1 MRAADLM
8 TEDPVSVSELTTVKE
23 ALDLL
28 YELDV
33 RHLPVVRGDEL
44 VGILSDRDLRRYQSS
59 GNDDEEIVQAIEDPR
74 NPTVSTLMNTN
85 PAQVDPETEA
95 AEIVELMLLHKVGA
109 LPVVD
114 AETNQLLGIV
124 SYVDLLRILQDALSS

>member
-1 MRAADLM
+1 MRAAELM
-8 TEDPVSVSELTTVKE
+8 TKDPTSVTELTTVNE

-28 YELDV
+28 YERDI
-33 RHLPVVRGDEL
+33 RHLPVVRGGEL
-44 VGILSDRDLRRYQSS
+44 VGILSDRDLRRFRGPSS
-59 GNDDEEIVQAIEDPR
+59 DDELAESLDEPPE

-95 AEIVELMLLHKVGA
+95 GEIVELMLLHRVGA

-114 AETNQLLGIV
+114 SETNELVGIV
-124 SYVDLLRILQDALSS
+124 SYVDLLRLLEDMLKS

>member
-1 MRAADLM
+1 M
-8 TEDPVSVSELTTVKE
+8 TKDPVSVNELTTVKE

-33 RHLPVVRGDEL
+33 RHLPVVRGGEL
-44 VGILSDRDLRRYQSS
+44 VGILSDRDLRRYRTS
-59 GNDDEEIVQAIEDPR
+59 GNDDEEIVEAIEEPR

-85 PAQVDPETEA
+85 PAQVDPESEA

-124 SYVDLLRILQDALSS
+124 SYVDLLRLLQDRLDS